1 MKGKFIQQ
9 TNSFNILSKI
19 CNLILN
25 SRMWGKLF
33 RMPSGMFH
41 LPKLQ
46 LRRALFMPYFTLYA
60 LFHIFI
66 CFSYFVGPFFKLKV
80 CLYNISLIF
89 PMNDEFFHSLNNSF
103 NFWWQSIHSKNVN
116 FLPGKRNLDSKHHS
130 FKIILFVQSN
140 FSFFLEIVSSLQ
152 LNGKHFRE

>member
-46 LRRALFMPYFTLYA
+46 LRRALFMPYSTLYA

-66 CFSYFVGPFFKLKV
+66 CFSYSVGPFVKLDV
-80 CLYNISLIF
+80 FLFNIIF
-89 PMNDEFFHSLNNSF
+89 IFHMNDAFFSF
-103 NFWWQSIHSKNVN
+103 IQQFIQFFVAKYSFKQIFIFFPGSVIQIQNIIHSK
-116 FLPGKRNLDSKHHS
+116 
-130 FKIILFVQSN
+130 
-140 FSFFLEIVSSLQ
+140 
-152 LNGKHFRE
+152 